1 MTAWVKIALRN
12 LTKNARRSIITALA
26 IALGFA
32 AVNLFGG
39 FTEYMYKGNREM
51 AIYAEGHGHVTIY
64 KRGFLEKGQLDP
76 ARYLLSS
83 EEIEAIRE
91 ICRQNSS
98 IVLVTPQL
106 KISGLVTN
114 GKVSTI
120 FIAQGIVPSI
130 IDVFLSRITLEPV
143 KEIEEIIGGRKLEDD
158 KIYGVG
164 VARGLARLLD
174 LKLGSNAVAFTSTV
188 DGQMNALDL
197 EVFQLFDTSSALMND
212 KFMIVP
218 FGFAQKLYNTDG
230 ADRMTVLLSRT
241 ELTESTRDQLDTA
254 FSKRGLDLE
263 IKTWDEMSE
272 WYRVKEMFDIIFLFL
287 FMIVF
292 IIVVMSV
299 INTMSV
305 AVLERTREIGTLRA
319 LGLKRKGLVLLFAVE
334 STLLGILGTL
344 LGLLMTFFGWWL
356 VDVLKPSWVPP
367 GITNRTV
374 IKIELASETMVYSFL
389 FLLVL
394 CLIASLIPA
403 RRAARENIVDALGHV

>member
-1 MTAWVKIALRN
+1 
-12 LTKNARRSIITALA
+12 
-26 IALGFA
+26 
-32 AVNLFGG
+32 
-39 FTEYMYKGNREM
+39 
-51 AIYAEGHGHVTIY
+51 
-64 KRGFLEKGQLDP
+64 
-76 ARYLLSS
+76 
-83 EEIEAIRE
+83 
-91 ICRQNSS
+91 
-98 IVLVTPQL
+98 
-106 KISGLVTN
+106 
-114 GKVSTI
+114 
-120 FIAQGIVPSI
+120 
-130 IDVFLSRITLEPV
+130 
-143 KEIEEIIGGRKLEDD
+143 
-158 KIYGVG
+158 
-164 VARGLARLLD
+164 
-174 LKLGSNAVAFTSTV
+174 
-188 DGQMNALDL
+188 MNALDL

-272 WYRVKEMFDIIFLFL
+272 WYRKVKEMFDIIFLFL
-287 FMIVF
+287 FVIVF